1 MLNNHLKIRKNP
13 LDTKNRR
20 GIQTKRKTNN
30 EDFSIIYPRIPL
42 ALTTDAL
49 NIKIDVQN
57 ILMENKILQSNSSQE
72 NYTNSL

>member
-30 EDFSIIYPRIPL
+30 GDFSIIYPRIPL

-49 NIKIDVQN
+49 KRDV
-57 ILMENKILQSNSSQE
+57 
-72 NYTNSL
+72 

>member
-49 NIKIDVQN
+49 NIKIDV
-57 ILMENKILQSNSSQE
+57 
-72 NYTNSL
+72 

>member
-30 EDFSIIYPRIPL
+30 GDFSIIYPRIPL

-49 NIKIDVQN
+49 KRDVQN

-72 NYTNSL
+72 NYTSSL